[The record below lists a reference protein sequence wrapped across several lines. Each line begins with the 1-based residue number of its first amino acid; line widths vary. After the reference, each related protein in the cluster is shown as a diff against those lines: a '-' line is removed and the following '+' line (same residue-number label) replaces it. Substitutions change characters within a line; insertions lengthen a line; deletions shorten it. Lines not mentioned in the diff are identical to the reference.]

1 MTLWSSLVNCT
12 GPSLKASLAILPV
25 KRNGTR

>member
-1 MTLWSSLVNCT
+1 MTLWSASVNCG
-12 GPSLKASLAILPV
+12 GPSLKVSLAILLV